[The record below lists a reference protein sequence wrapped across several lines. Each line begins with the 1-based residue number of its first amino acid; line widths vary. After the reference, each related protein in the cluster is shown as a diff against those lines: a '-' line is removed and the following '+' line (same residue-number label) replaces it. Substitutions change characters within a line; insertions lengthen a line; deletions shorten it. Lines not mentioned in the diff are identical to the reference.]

1 MASPKPFPE
10 KQPNA
15 QHDEA
20 VTPETLASEAKVA
33 AEAEHYMTLWEAVKT
48 YPKAIG
54 WSVLLSTTLIM
65 EGYDLALLGN
75 LYASPVFNE
84 KFGTYDAKKEKFAVS
99 AAWQSGLSNGA
110 RAGEIIGLILA
121 GWASDRYGYK
131 MTTVGALVLMIAF
144 VFVLFFAPNIK
155 ILVLGEILCGMYL
168 SVDYKY
174 TFADLTGIPW
184 GAFQSVTPA
193 YASEVAPVVLRPYL
207 TTFINMCW
215 VIGQFFAAAVNK
227 GSVGRGDEWAYRIPF
242 GVQWVWPVPILA
254 GVIFAPE
261 SPWWH
266 VRKGNRT
273 AAKKS
278 LLRLTSPQQP
288 NFNADET
295 IAMIEHTNEMEKNLK
310 EGTSYRDCFKGVDLR
325 RTEIVIGIWLV
336 QTLGGQNLMGYFSY
350 FLTQAG
356 MDASNSFSL
365 SMAQYALGMVG
376 TFGSWFLMARVG
388 RRTIHFTGLCTQ
400 LVILIIVGSLSFAN
414 NNGSVWAIGAML
426 IVFTFVYDFTVG
438 PVTYS
443 LISELSSTRLKAK
456 TIVMARAAYNAS
468 NIFVNVMT
476 NYQLSSSAWN
486 WGARTAYFWAGTCLL
501 SAIWVYFRLPEPR
514 NRTYAELDVLFEK
527 RVSARKFAQ
536 TDVDPYSH
544 TVVSDKK
551 PTAEKEIQ

>member
-1 MASPKPFPE
+1 MASHKSYPE
-10 KQPNA
+10 KTPDA

-20 VTPETLASEAKVA
+20 VTPEILASEAKVA
-33 AEAEHYMTLWEAVKT
+33 AEAEHYMTLWQAVKT

-75 LYASPVFNE
+75 LYASPVFNA
-84 KFGTYDAKKEKFAVS
+84 KFGTYNPEKEKFAVS

-155 ILVLGEILCGMYL
+155 ILVLGEVLC
-168 SVDYKY
+168 
-174 TFADLTGIPW
+174 GIPW

-215 VIGQFFAAAVNK
+215 VIGQFFSAAVNK
-227 GSVGRGDEWAYRIPF
+227 GSVGRADEWAYRIPF

-266 VRKGNRT
+266 VRKGNRA

-325 RTEIVIGIWLV
+325 RTEIVVGIWLV

-356 MDASNSFSL
+356 MDPSNSFSL

-376 TFGSWFLMARVG
+376 TFGSWFLMAKVG
-388 RRTIHFTGLCTQ
+388 RRTIHFSGLCTQ
-400 LVILIIVGSLSFAN
+400 LIILIIVGSLSFAN

-468 NIFVNVMT
+468 NIFINVMT
-476 NYQLSSSAWN
+476 NYQLSSTAWN
-486 WGARTAYFWAGTCLL
+486 WGARTAYFWAGSCLL

-514 NRTYAELDVLFEK
+514 NRTYAELDLLFEK
-527 RVSARKFAQ
+527 RVSARKFAK
-536 TDVDPYSH
+536 THVDPYSH
-544 TVVSDKK
+544 SVASDNK
-551 PTAEKEIQ
+551 PTAEKEVQ

>member
-1 MASPKPFPE
+1 MASSTSYPE
-10 KQPNA
+10 KAPSA

-20 VTPETLASEAKVA
+20 TTPEVLASEAKVA
-33 AEAEHYMTLWEAVKT
+33 AEAEHHMTLWEAVKT

-75 LYASPVFNE
+75 LYASPVFNK
-84 KFGTYDAKKEKFAVS
+84 KFGTYNPEKDKFAVS
-99 AAWQSGLSNGA
+99 AEWQSGLSNGA

-155 ILVLGEILCGMYL
+155 ILVLGEVLC
-168 SVDYKY
+168 
-174 TFADLTGIPW
+174 GIPW

-266 VRKGNRT
+266 VRKGNRA
-273 AAKKS
+273 AAKRS

-295 IAMIEHTNEMEKNLK
+295 IAMIEHTNEMEKSLK

-325 RTEIVIGIWLV
+325 RTEIVVGIWLV

-376 TFGSWFLMARVG
+376 TFGSWFLMAKVG

-400 LVILIIVGSLSFAN
+400 LLILIIVGSLSFSNDNA
-414 NNGSVWAIGAML
+414 SIWAIGAML

-476 NYQLSSSAWN
+476 NYQLSSTAWN

-501 SAIWVYFRLPEPR
+501 SAIWVFFRLPEPKG
-514 NRTYAELDVLFEK
+514 RTYAELDVLFEK
-527 RVSARKFAQ
+527 RVPAREFAKTQ
-536 TDVDPYSH
+536 IDPYSH
-544 TVVSDKK
+544 SITADKK
-551 PTAEKEIQ
+551 LTTDKDMQ